1 MLRVRNYS
9 DDNDDARILIDPVLI
24 SLKLKPG
31 EGDRCS
37 LGHVSI
43 NSVMDPSST
52 EESSLS
58 VYNLS
63 EIKSAGGATRLAGSI
78 FSAYN
83 YRKQKSTH
91 LIVSAIL

>member
-31 EGDRCS
+31 DEARCS
-37 LGHVSI
+37 FGHVYMNCHGSEFDRG
-43 NSVMDPSST
+43 VFLRT
-52 EESSLS
+52 

-63 EIKSAGGATRLAGSI
+63 EIKSLEERFAWLDRSLPCIIIENKKAPT
-78 FSAYN
+78 
-83 YRKQKSTH
+83 
-91 LIVSAIL
+91 

>member
-31 EGDRCS
+31 EEDRCS

-43 NSVMDPSST
+43 NCHGSEFDRGVVLRT
-52 EESSLS
+52 

-63 EIKSAGGATRLAGSI
+63 EIKSLEERFAWLDRSLPCIIIENKKAPT
-78 FSAYN
+78 
-83 YRKQKSTH
+83 
-91 LIVSAIL
+91 